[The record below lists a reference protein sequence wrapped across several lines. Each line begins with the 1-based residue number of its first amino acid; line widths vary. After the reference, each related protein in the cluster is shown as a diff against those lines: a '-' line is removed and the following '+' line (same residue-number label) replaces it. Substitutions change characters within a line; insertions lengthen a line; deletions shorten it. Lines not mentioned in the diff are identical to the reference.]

1 MLTEKELS
9 GQNGQTKKL
18 KFPINEEVIQMS
30 YLRLDNVVKTFNKTE
45 VVKKLN
51 LEIRR
56 GELISFLGPSGCGKT
71 TTLNMIAGFL
81 DVDGGRIE
89 VDGKPVHLLPPNKR
103 EMGMVFQNYALF
115 PHMTVF
121 ANVAYGLKLRK
132 IGKNEIN
139 KRVLEALEMVRL
151 SGYENRYPKELS
163 GGQQQRVSLARALVI
178 KPKVLLLDEPLSN
191 LDAKLRLEMR
201 EEIVDIQKKVGIT
214 TIFVTH
220 DQEEALA
227 ISDRIAVMYQG
238 RIEQVDTPVA
248 IYNNPKTDFVS
259 RFIGEVNQIQGKV
272 LETYENNKCKLYFYG
287 NEQIV
292 EVNSTKD
299 SEIDFFIRPEKIQ
312 ISLED
317 SLERSDCFQTRVE
330 RKMFLGAKTR
340 YILKVQN
347 KQLIADISN
356 SVLNPNKIQEGN
368 NVFAIWN
375 PEDLLPLKS

>member
-1 MLTEKELS
+1 MSFLVL
-9 GQNGQTKKL
+9 ND
-18 KFPINEEVIQMS
+18 VI
-30 YLRLDNVVKTFNKTE
+30 KTFNKTE
-45 VVKKLN
+45 VVKKLS
-51 LEIRR
+51 LEIQQ

-81 DVDGGRIE
+81 EVDGGKIE

-121 ANVAYGLKLRK
+121 DNVAYGLKIRK
-132 IGKNEIN
+132 FDKIEIR
-139 KRVLEALEMVRL
+139 KRVAEALEMVRL
-151 SGYENRYPKELS
+151 SGYESRYPKELS

-191 LDAKLRLEMR
+191 LDAKLRQEMR

-214 TIFVTH
+214 TVFVTH

-227 ISDRIAVMYQG
+227 ISDRIAVMYEG

-248 IYNNPKTDFVS
+248 IYNQPKTDFVS
-259 RFIGEVNQIQGKV
+259 QFIGEVNRVQGKV
-272 LETYENNKCKLYFYG
+272 LETYTDNKCKLLIFG

-292 EVNSTKD
+292 SVNSSLG

-312 ISLED
+312 LSLGD
-317 SLERSDCFQTRVE
+317 SSKENEGFITKVE

-340 YILKVQN
+340 YILN
-347 KQLIADISN
+347 KNDTQLIADISN
-356 SVLNPNKIQEGN
+356 TELNPNIILEGA
-368 NVFAIWN
+368 NVFANWRS
-375 PEDLLPLKS
+375 EDLLPSQKTR

>member
-1 MLTEKELS
+1 
-9 GQNGQTKKL
+9 
-18 KFPINEEVIQMS
+18 MS
-30 YLRLDNVVKTFNKTE
+30 YLRLENVVKTFNKTE
-45 VVKKLN
+45 VVKKLS
-51 LEIRR
+51 LEIEK
-56 GELISFLGPSGCGKT
+56 GELMSFLGPSGCGKT

-81 DVDGGRIE
+81 EVDGGKIE

-121 ANVAYGLKLRK
+121 DNVAYGLKLRK
-132 IGKNEIN
+132 VAKSEIN

-151 SGYENRYPKELS
+151 AGYEKRYPKELS

-191 LDAKLRLEMR
+191 LDAKLRQEMR

-227 ISDRIAVMYQG
+227 ISDRIAVMYEG
-238 RIEQVDTPVA
+238 RIEQVDEPAA
-248 IYNNPKTDFVS
+248 IYNHPETDFVS
-259 RFIGEVNQIQGKV
+259 QFIGEVNRVQGKV
-272 LETYENNKCKLYFYG
+272 LETYDNQKSKLYFYG

-292 EVNSTKD
+292 PVRYTRD
-299 SEIDFFIRPEKIQ
+299 SEVDFFIRPEKIQ
-312 ISLED
+312 LSLAN
-317 SLERSDCFQTRVE
+317 SDNAGFETKVE

-340 YILKVQN
+340 YILKAQD
-347 KQLIADISN
+347 KQLVADISN
-356 SVLNPNKIQEGN
+356 TVLNPNQIQEESH
-368 NVFAIWN
+368 VFAYWN
-375 PEDLLPLKS
+375 PEDLLPSRKAR

>member
-1 MLTEKELS
+1 
-9 GQNGQTKKL
+9 
-18 KFPINEEVIQMS
+18 MS
-30 YLRLDNVVKTFNKTE
+30 YLSLENVVKTFNKTE
-45 VVKKLN
+45 VVKKLS
-51 LEIRR
+51 LEIEK
-56 GELISFLGPSGCGKT
+56 GELMSFLGPSGCGKT

-81 DVDGGRIE
+81 EVDGGKIE

-121 ANVAYGLKLRK
+121 DNVAYGLKLRK
-132 IGKNEIN
+132 VAKSEIN

-151 SGYENRYPKELS
+151 AGYEKRYPKELS

-191 LDAKLRLEMR
+191 LDAKLRQEMR

-227 ISDRIAVMYQG
+227 ISDRIAVMYEG
-238 RIEQVDTPVA
+238 RIEQVDEPAA
-248 IYNNPKTDFVS
+248 IYNHPETDFVS
-259 RFIGEVNQIQGKV
+259 QFIGEVNRVQGKV
-272 LETYENNKCKLYFYG
+272 LETYDDQKSKLYFFG

-292 EVNSTKD
+292 PVRSTKD
-299 SEIDFFIRPEKIQ
+299 SEVDFFIRPEKIQ
-312 ISLED
+312 LSLAN
-317 SLERSDCFQTRVE
+317 SDNVGFETKVE

-340 YILKVQN
+340 YILKAQD
-347 KQLIADISN
+347 KQLVADISN
-356 SVLNPNKIQEGN
+356 TVLNPNQIQEES
-368 NVFAIWN
+368 NVFAYWN
-375 PEDLLPLKS
+375 PEDLLPSRKAR

>member
-1 MLTEKELS
+1 
-9 GQNGQTKKL
+9 
-18 KFPINEEVIQMS
+18 MS
-30 YLRLDNVVKTFNKTE
+30 YLSLENVVKTFNKTE
-45 VVKKLN
+45 VVKKLS
-51 LEIRR
+51 LEIEK
-56 GELISFLGPSGCGKT
+56 GELMSFLGPSGCGKT

-81 DVDGGRIE
+81 EVDGGKIE

-121 ANVAYGLKLRK
+121 DNVAYGLKLRK
-132 IGKNEIN
+132 VAKSEIN

-151 SGYENRYPKELS
+151 AGYEKRYPKELS

-191 LDAKLRLEMR
+191 LDAKLRQEMR

-227 ISDRIAVMYQG
+227 ISDRIAVMYEG
-238 RIEQVDTPVA
+238 RIEQVDEPAA
-248 IYNNPKTDFVS
+248 IYNHPETDFVS
-259 RFIGEVNQIQGKV
+259 QFIGEVNRVQGKV
-272 LETYENNKCKLYFYG
+272 LETYDDQKSKLYFFG

-292 EVNSTKD
+292 PVRSTKD
-299 SEIDFFIRPEKIQ
+299 SEVDFFIRPEKIQ
-312 ISLED
+312 LSLAN
-317 SLERSDCFQTRVE
+317 SDNSCFETKVE

-340 YILKVQN
+340 YILKAQD
-347 KQLIADISN
+347 KQLVADISN
-356 SVLNPNKIQEGN
+356 TVLNPNQIQEESH
-368 NVFAIWN
+368 VFAYWN
-375 PEDLLPLKS
+375 PEDLLPSRKAR